1 MLIIF
6 WSEKM
11 YYRYCDDY
19 QEIYRKAVT
28 AYTLDVPIY
37 VNGYNIDQNPYP
49 VLYYRAYT
57 DKPYYSYVP
66 IVMFDKVG
74 AKVVYDSQANIINVT
89 TDYYLNKVTLMEQ
102 ENQLKEL
109 QAKNNELEQ
118 LMKLNRE
125 YVQYQ
130 GAINGY
136 YKFSNSYWNLS
147 NNLEDTF
154 KVGYFYKVINQD
166 VAKGSR
172 YITILK
178 DSKEVVLQV
187 SNRDMPKGII
197 YIGKREKG
205 LQLFRWENSNN
216 NVEFMV
222 LKPSDKIISLEPGRG
237 YVVVKDYTIPG
248 YDGDSY
254 SIVGTDIVIA

>member
-1 MLIIF
+1 
-6 WSEKM
+6 M
-11 YYRYCDDY
+11 YYRYCYDY

-37 VNGYNIDQNPYP
+37 VNGYNINQNPYP

-57 DKPYYSYVP
+57 YKPYYSYVP

-102 ENQLKEL
+102 QNKLKEL
-109 QAKNNELEQ
+109 KDRNNELEQ
-118 LMKLNRE
+118 LMRLNPE

-130 GAINGY
+130 GVINGY
-136 YKFSNSYWNLS
+136 YKFSNSYWHLS
-147 NNLEDTF
+147 NSLEDTF
-154 KVGYFYKVINQD
+154 KIGYFYKVINQ
-166 VAKGSR
+166 VAAKGFR
-172 YITILK
+172 YMTILK
-178 DSKEVVLQV
+178 DNKEVILQV
-187 SNRDMPKGII
+187 SNQYIPKGII
-197 YIGKREKG
+197 YIGKTEKG
-205 LQLFRWENSNN
+205 LQLFRWENSTN

-222 LKPSDKIISLEPGRG
+222 LKPSDSNISLEPGRV

-254 SIVGTDIVIA
+254 RIVGTDIVIV